1 MSLTLTCGQVAEA
14 LGYLTRD
21 GRPNR
26 PLIRKLVTENG
37 GPRIPPPID
46 DTLATV
52 HWRWSRA
59 EIEAYATGNWK
70 ASA

>member
-1 MSLTLTCGQVAEA
+1 MSLTVTCGQVAEA

-21 GRPNR
+21 NRPNR
-26 PLIRKLVTENG
+26 PLIRRLAREG
-37 GPRIPPPID
+37 RIPPPID
-46 DTLATV
+46 MELATA